1 MLPPEVLV
9 QQNTMRKS
17 NAADITLFID
27 LKTVSMLGYL
37 HYQQSDSVLVVTRYN
52 FSTITGLYAI
62 SPPPPSPPMIPFF
75 ESQS

>member
-62 SPPPPSPPMIPFF
+62 SPLPPPPP
-75 ESQS
+75 